1 MDGLNVGQTEEAW
14 AGTEPPAAPGHPGIP
29 PTWTSSAKD
38 MVGCAI
44 GSSRVWFTLGFG
56 IVNEVYYP
64 RVDIPQIRDLGFII
78 ADGKGFWVEVKRLQ
92 NYAFKLLA
100 PGVPAVEITHR
111 HQRFQ
116 LTLRVTPDPDRDV
129 LAIEVTLEGDE
140 DLRPYVLLAPH
151 LGATGLGNV
160 AQVTSVGTR
169 RVLGAEQGPFGLA
182 LVAIGEDQRDALGD
196 ASAGYVGT
204 SDGWQ
209 DFDQNGAFSWR
220 YPAAGP
226 GNVALTAALP
236 RKCTL
241 GLGFGSNI
249 QTAATVAVSSLAQ
262 PFDSLLHQQVG
273 QWTQWH
279 ADRNVH
285 SLLNPDTS
293 DALAHQ
299 FTLSSMVLRVH
310 RDKTYPGATVA
321 SLSVPWGSSHD
332 DRGGYHLVWPRDLV
346 QCALAMLGLGARREA
361 RNTLRYLI
369 ATQKADGSWSQNQWL
384 GGTPYWQGVQLDE
397 TAFPILL
404 AAALSERGALEGLDP
419 QDMVA
424 RALGFLART
433 GPSTGQD
440 RWEENAGL
448 NPFTLAVAIAALVA
462 GAEFVQDPA
471 RRYLLALADFWNA
484 SIEDWLVVK
493 DTPVAAREGVGGYY
507 VRVAPVEVLCEPGA
521 LQGSVQIKNRAQDGA
536 MAIGDEVGVDF
547 LQLVRFGLR
556 APDDPWILDSIKVAD
571 ALLKVDTP
579 NGPAWRR
586 YVGDGY
592 GEPSSCSPFDGS
604 GVGRAW
610 PLLAGERGHYELA
623 AGRDPSP
630 YLRAMAAMTG
640 PAGMIPEQVWDSAP
654 IAERRLFLGQP
665 SGSAMPLAWAHAEF
679 IKLMISRDLG
689 HAVDRPEGLWRRY
702 GGVRPIPNTV
712 VWCQHAPIVSMPAG
726 TGLLIAAPR
735 PIRLRWG
742 VDGWTHVA
750 DAQSVDTGL
759 GVHIVELDAAAL
771 GAAGQVDFTFQW
783 MDDDQWLGRDVTVR
797 ITSPAGQAPASAR
810 PPPA

>member
-1 MDGLNVGQTEEAW
+1 MEQTS
-14 AGTEPPAAPGHPGIP
+14 APGQPGIP

-64 RVDIPQIRDLGFII
+64 RVDIPQIRDLGFIV
-78 ADGKGFWVEVKRLQ
+78 ADGKGFWVEVKRLE
-92 NYAFKLLA
+92 NYAFRLLA
-100 PGVPAVEITHR
+100 PGVPAVEITHK
-111 HQRFQ
+111 HERFE

-129 LAIEVTLEGDE
+129 LAIELSLEGDA

-151 LGATGLGNV
+151 LGATGVDNLAEV
-160 AQVTSVGTR
+160 RTVGTR
-169 RVLGAEQGPFGLA
+169 RALGAEQGPFGLA
-182 LVAIGEDQRDALGD
+182 LIAIGPDQRDALGD
-196 ASAGYVGT
+196 ASAGYVGV

-209 DFDQNGAFSWR
+209 DFDHNGAFTWR

-226 GNVALTAALP
+226 GNVAMTAALP
-236 RKCTL
+236 RKCVL
-241 GLGFGSNI
+241 GLGFGSSI
-249 QTAATVAVSSLAQ
+249 QTAATLAISSLAQ
-262 PFDSLLHQQVG
+262 PFDTLLHEQIR

-279 ADRNVH
+279 ADRNVN
-285 SLLNPDTS
+285 SLLNPDTP
-293 DALAHQ
+293 
-299 FTLSSMVLRVH
+299 TTWPTSSPCR
-310 RDKTYPGATVA
+310 RWCCGCTATRSIRAPPWPASACPG
-321 SLSVPWGSSHD
+321 GNSHD

-369 ATQKADGSWSQNQWL
+369 ATQNADGGWNQNQWL

-404 AAALSERGALEGLDP
+404 AAALSERGALEGIQPRDT
-419 QDMVA
+419 VA
-424 RALGFLART
+424 RALGFIART
-433 GPSTGQD
+433 GPSTAQD
-440 RWEENAGL
+440 RWEENTGL
-448 NPFTLAVAIAALVA
+448 NPFTLAVSIAGPGRGRRLRVGPGPPLHAGPGRLLEREHRGVA
-462 GAEFVQDPA
+462 GGQEHRAGRPHGRRRLLCAGRAGGGAVRPRRPA
-471 RRYLLALADFWNA
+471 G
-484 SIEDWLVVK
+484 
-493 DTPVAAREGVGGYY
+493 VAADQEPRPGGDM
-507 VRVAPVEVLCEPGA
+507 P
-521 LQGSVQIKNRAQDGA
+521 
-536 MAIGDEVGVDF
+536 IGEEVGVDF

-592 GEPSSCSPFDGS
+592 GEHEDGSPFDGS

-623 AGRDPSP
+623 AGRDATP

-654 IAERRLFLGQP
+654 LPQHRLQPGQP

-689 HAVDRPEGLWRRY
+689 HAVDRPEALWRRY
-702 GGVRPIPNTV
+702 GGRRPDHATAI
-712 VWCQHAPIVSMPAG
+712 WCPHAPIVSMPAG
-726 TGLLIAAPR
+726 TGLMVATPR
-735 PIRLRWG
+735 PIRLHWG
-742 VDGWTHVA
+742 VDGWTRPA

-759 GVHIVELDAAAL
+759 GVHFVELDAVAL
-771 GAAGQVDFTFQW
+771 GSAGSVDFTFQW
-783 MDDDQWLGRDVTVR
+783 LDDGQWVGSDFA
-797 ITSPAGQAPASAR
+797 ITRRTAA
-810 PPPA
+810 